1 MNVLA
6 LGFGLPPPRANEE
19 LNDEAIRTLEAGIL
33 RRGVPQERLVNKL
46 KDLSPILKVPHKKRR
61 AKSRHGV
68 QFLENLEVVKEIPA
82 NRDKARHLAKKL
94 YVFDFDLTVL
104 KVHTSLLR
112 LPVQKVAARALSD
125 VADGPF
131 FFAFVG
137 AVLARGGNVAIASF
151 GQKEVIREYLKY
163 LLPPFHKKVMVFT
176 PNDVSDQNGHMLDQ
190 GKNDLIRLAC
200 QEVGIVP
207 HPEDVCFVDDEKTNC
222 DFATDSDVATVF
234 CCPFGGLTAAHW
246 ISMTENVSEPLNAK
260 NLRHT
265 WQSSIAARTSK
276 RISPFDIHL
285 RGKAQELW
293 LKDLRTN
300 QALYAWQT
308 DTQCTVGT
316 AQFLSKDS
324 EPFWNWKIT
333 LPLDFEAAFW
343 LFFGGKNP
351 GLHDEGFV
359 FMGHLLAAQ
368 IFMC

>member
-1 MNVLA
+1 
-6 LGFGLPPPRANEE
+6 
-19 LNDEAIRTLEAGIL
+19 
-33 RRGVPQERLVNKL
+33 
-46 KDLSPILKVPHKKRR
+46 
-61 AKSRHGV
+61 
-68 QFLENLEVVKEIPA
+68 
-82 NRDKARHLAKKL
+82 
-94 YVFDFDLTVL
+94 
-104 KVHTSLLR
+104 
-112 LPVQKVAARALSD
+112 
-125 VADGPF
+125 
-131 FFAFVG
+131 
-137 AVLARGGNVAIASF
+137 
-151 GQKEVIREYLKY
+151 
-163 LLPPFHKKVMVFT
+163 
-176 PNDVSDQNGHMLDQ
+176 
-190 GKNDLIRLAC
+190 
-200 QEVGIVP
+200 
-207 HPEDVCFVDDEKTNC
+207 
-222 DFATDSDVATVF
+222 
-234 CCPFGGLTAAHW
+234 
-246 ISMTENVSEPLNAK
+246 MTENVSEPLNAK

-276 RISPFDIHL
+276 RISPFDMHL

-351 GLHDEGFV
+351 DLHDEGFV